1 VTAGPW
7 DAAGA
12 YDRYIGRYGPSLSE
26 ALIAF
31 AGVEPGMRALDVGCG
46 PGALTAALAGRL
58 GAERVAAAEPSEAFA
73 AACRARV
80 PGAEVVVARA
90 EALPFAGGAFDAAL
104 SQLVVNFMADA
115 PAGVREMARVVRPG
129 GAVAACVWDYGGGMT
144 LLDAF
149 WDAACEVEPGRAAS
163 ADEGTAMPYRREGE
177 LAALWREAGVGE
189 VRDGALTATAAYAG
203 FDDLW
208 APLPAGVGP
217 SGAFCASLDEEGR
230 AALREGLRRRLG
242 VGDGPFELSARAW
255 VAAGT
260 A

>member
-1 VTAGPW
+1 
-7 DAAGA
+7 
-12 YDRYIGRYGPSLSE
+12 
-26 ALIAF
+26 
-31 AGVEPGMRALDVGCG
+31 
-46 PGALTAALAGRL
+46 
-58 GAERVAAAEPSEAFA
+58 
-73 AACRARV
+73 
-80 PGAEVVVARA
+80 
-90 EALPFAGGAFDAAL
+90 
-104 SQLVVNFMADA
+104 
-115 PAGVREMARVVRPG
+115 
-129 GAVAACVWDYGGGMT
+129 
-144 LLDAF
+144 
-149 WDAACEVEPGRAAS
+149 
-163 ADEGTAMPYRREGE
+163 MPYRREGE